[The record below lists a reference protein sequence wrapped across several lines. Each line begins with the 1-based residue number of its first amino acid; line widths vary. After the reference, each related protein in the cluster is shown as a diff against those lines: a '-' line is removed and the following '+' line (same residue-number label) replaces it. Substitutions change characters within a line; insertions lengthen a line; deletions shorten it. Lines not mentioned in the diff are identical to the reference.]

1 VSGNRGEDQAACRQV
16 GQEQSAQ
23 VQLLHESEH
32 SAHSQVAWLQ
42 VGQVQSAQSH
52 FAQESEQL
60 AHWQVAHSS

>member
-1 VSGNRGEDQAACRQV
+1 
-16 GQEQSAQ
+16 
-23 VQLLHESEH
+23 VQLLHESLH
-32 SAHSQVAWLQ
+32 DAHSQVAWLQ